1 MIVEYTTA
9 LEKKVRKMT
18 DKIAIKRLLDI
29 VFLLKQAKSL
39 KEIPNV
45 LPIKG
50 AAGLYRISIG
60 DYRLII
66 EPIKSKV
73 TIILLIDYRKR
84 NEKTYKGINI
94 A

>member
-1 MIVEYTTA
+1 MIVEYTKA

-18 DKIAIKRLLDI
+18 DKIAVKRLLDLVI
-29 VFLLKQAKSL
+29 LLKQAKSL

-50 AAGLYRISIG
+50 APGLFRITTG

-66 EPIKSKV
+66 EPVKNRIM
-73 TIILLIDYRKR
+73 IILLIDYRKR
-84 NEKTYKGINI
+84 NEKTYKGIN
-94 A
+94 

>member
-18 DKIAIKRLLDI
+18 DKIAIKRLLDLVI
-29 VFLLKQAKSL
+29 LLKQAKSL

-50 AAGLYRISIG
+50 APGLYRISTG
-60 DYRLII
+60 DFRLII
-66 EPIKSKV
+66 EPIKGKIIV
-73 TIILLIDYRKR
+73 ILLI
-84 NEKTYKGINI
+84 
-94 A
+94 